1 MRIAPCIIVLCFV
14 IFKNLI
20 NECCN
25 KCHSLQFFFQNDI
38 SNLKQMEWSRS
49 KIQKLDSTTSI
60 YQSSCT
66 GQAEQWLE
74 CGSDMLPLFHLV
86 FCNSRQG
93 IPSVWGIRIL
103 QFTDIDIARWL
114 FSGTGNWF
122 GGIYARWFCFNK
134 TYAWQLTTSVSHNQE
149 KWGFLHDCVNIYIS
163 NRLQVLHCQ

>member
-1 MRIAPCIIVLCFV
+1 MSFFTI
-14 IFKNLI
+14 
-20 NECCN
+20 
-25 KCHSLQFFFQNDI
+25 FFQNDI

-103 QFTDIDIARWL
+103 QFSNIDIARW
-114 FSGTGNWF
+114 FFAGKGNWLE
-122 GGIYARWFCFNK
+122 GIYARWFCFNK
-134 TYAWQLTTSVSHNQE
+134 TFEWQLTTSVSHNQE
-149 KWGFLHDCVNIYIS
+149 KWGFFCTTVWIYIFQTDCRFCIV
-163 NRLQVLHCQ
+163 NRTRISFWSTSSQLW